1 MEHTTDLPALLQR
14 RVRRSG
20 TTHLAG
26 MRYSDTNQLNVGDDA
41 TPVVVS
47 SSGFDLLKTIQRS
60 EAGGED

>member
-1 MEHTTDLPALLQR
+1 
-14 RVRRSG
+14 
-20 TTHLAG
+20 